1 MKASDHQYIDPN
13 PESETLL
20 TYQEYEGEVPFDLTP
35 FIDQEFTQGL
45 GLKIYF
51 INSFFYET

>member
-45 GLKIYF
+45 GLKI
-51 INSFFYET
+51 SFFYET